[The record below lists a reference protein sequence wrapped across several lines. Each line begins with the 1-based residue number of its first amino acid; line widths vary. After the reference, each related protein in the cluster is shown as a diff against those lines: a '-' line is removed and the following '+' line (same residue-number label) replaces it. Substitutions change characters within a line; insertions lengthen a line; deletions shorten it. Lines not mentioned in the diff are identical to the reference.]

1 MNNKQTLWQS
11 YIAGITDRS
20 TGERYVTILSFF
32 LPELVTAFLSWSLL
46 NCIDAYFIGHL
57 ASTSTYATHGVALKV
72 IHMLMKIAEALS
84 IGTLVLAGNYNGLHQ
99 PEKVGRAAV
108 TALWVAIFTGATLA
122 CTLYFGAYFILA
134 YFLQVPEKIAL
145 LGTPFLQLRA
155 IAIFFM
161 FVYFAFIGFLRGI
174 KKPDLFMKF
183 FMLGGV
189 VFVFFDYALVFGKFG
204 FPEMQLQGSA
214 IASIIQ
220 YVVMLCAAVLYIVI
234 DPKSRQYGLHA
245 FKSFDRTMLPDIW
258 RLSWPVVID
267 KTVLTVAKLWLVR
280 LIAPMGKMV
289 IAGFN
294 VICDMEQLA
303 FVPALALAQVITFL
317 VSNDYGIRNWMA
329 IKNNTKKVMFLS
341 SIMVLSILVVFSV
354 YPRFIVNFVDRKGSF
369 TQFTVLAFPALSIF
383 VVFDV
388 MQIILAGALRGASNV
403 KTVMLTRLFVT
414 LLVFVP
420 LSYFF
425 ANSSIANPVIKFI
438 LVFGSYYISN
448 GVMSIIFVYRFRRD
462 AWKSQILNKQT
473 KDVHDQADITRSRL
487 PGKNVSHNDQAR

>member
-1 MNNKQTLWQS
+1 MSKQTLWQS
-11 YIAGITDRS
+11 YIAGITDRA
-20 TGERYVTILSFF
+20 TGERYITILSFF
-32 LPELVTAFLSWSLL
+32 LPELITAFLSWSIL

-57 ASTSTYATHGVALKV
+57 ASTSAYATHGVSLKV
-72 IHMLMKIAEALS
+72 VHMLMKIAEALS

-108 TALWVAIFTGATLA
+108 TALWVAIFVGASLA
-122 CTLYFGAYFILA
+122 SMLYFGSYFIMHH
-134 YFLQVPEKIAL
+134 FLQVPEKIAL
-145 LGTPFLQLRA
+145 LGTPFLRLRA
-155 IAIFFM
+155 IGIFLM

-174 KKPDLFMKF
+174 KKPGLFMKF

-204 FPEMQLQGSA
+204 LPELQLQGSA
-214 IASIIQ
+214 VASIIQ
-220 YVVMLCAAVLYIVI
+220 YATMLCAAIAYVI
-234 DPKSRQYGLHA
+234 FDTNNKQYCLHA
-245 FKSFDRTMLPDIW
+245 FKSFDRRMLPDIW

-280 LIAPMGKMV
+280 LIAPMGKMA

-341 SIMVLSILVVFSV
+341 SVMVLSILLFFSLFPRTIIRLFDRSGVFTH
-354 YPRFIVNFVDRKGSF
+354 FAA
-369 TQFTVLAFPALSIF
+369 LAFPALSTLVI
-383 VVFDV
+383 FDV
-388 MQIILAGALRGASNV
+388 QQIILAGALRGASNV
-403 KTVMLTRLFVT
+403 KTVMLTRALVT
-414 LLVFVP
+414 LFVFVP

-425 ANSSIANPVIKFI
+425 AHAPIANSVIKFI
-438 LVFGSYYISN
+438 LVFGSYYLSN

-462 AWKSQILNKQT
+462 AWKHQLADKQT
-473 KDVHDQADITRSRL
+473 KEVEVHDQTNIPRSEL
-487 PGKNVSHNDQAR
+487 PGKNVPHHDQP